1 MAFDDSFIVSGHMDG
16 TVKIWTS
23 NDKPERT
30 IDLHDDKVIHMEFL
44 KNEQQ
49 IITLSKYFLF

>member
-30 IDLHDDKVIHMEFL
+30 IDLHDDKVTHLEFL
-44 KNEQQ
+44 KNENQ
-49 IITLSKYFLF
+49 ILTLSK